1 MLLDSLY
8 TLRGITGDQNDF
20 AIAKREE
27 FDAIK
32 STLEPVE
39 TGIVINDPPHN
50 CQEDTFTARDGLVE
64 FDHAYTDLST
74 YLKWLEGEMSD
85 ASDDLRDAITEDIIG
100 QEEILDQK
108 DVIVDNILGNLFM
121 MLAEEGEDFSD
132 FSLRMRAD
140 F

>member
-1 MLLDSLY
+1 LDSLY

-32 STLEPVE
+32 STLEPVDS
-39 TGIVINDPPHN
+39 GIIIEDPPHN
-50 CQEDTFTARDGLVE
+50 CQEDTFTARDGLIE
-64 FDHAYTDLST
+64 FSDAYSDLST

-85 ASDDLRDAITEDIIG
+85 ASDDLRDAILDVVIEQED
-100 QEEILDQK
+100 ILDQK
-108 DVIVDNILGNLFM
+108 DLIVDNILGNLFM
-121 MLAEEGEDFSD
+121 MLAEDGEDFSD
-132 FSLRMRAD
+132 FALRMRGD